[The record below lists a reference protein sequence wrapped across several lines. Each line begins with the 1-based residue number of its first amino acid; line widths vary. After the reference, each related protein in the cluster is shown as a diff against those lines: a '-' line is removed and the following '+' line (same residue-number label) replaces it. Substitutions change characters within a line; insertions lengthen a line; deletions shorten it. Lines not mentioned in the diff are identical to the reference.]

1 MPQSGLGL
9 LLRKLRDNR
18 GLSLRELGQLTEI
31 DHAYIHRLETGEK
44 ESPSGDLFTRLLR
57 YLKPT
62 DREAEMAKWLVDH
75 PDVDPNLV
83 QFVLADPTIEADIF
97 IAATAMRHRGSARPD
112 PAQLIARVQRAFED
126 DE

>member
-1 MPQSGLGL
+1 MPQSGLGV
-9 LLRKLRDNR
+9 LLRKLRETR
-18 GLSLRELGQLTEI
+18 GLSLRELGQLAEI

-57 YLKPT
+57 YLKPA
-62 DREAEMAKWLVDH
+62 DRESEMAKWMVDH

-83 QFVLADPTIEADIF
+83 EYVLANPSIEADVF

-112 PAQLIARVQRAFED
+112 PATLIARAQRAFD